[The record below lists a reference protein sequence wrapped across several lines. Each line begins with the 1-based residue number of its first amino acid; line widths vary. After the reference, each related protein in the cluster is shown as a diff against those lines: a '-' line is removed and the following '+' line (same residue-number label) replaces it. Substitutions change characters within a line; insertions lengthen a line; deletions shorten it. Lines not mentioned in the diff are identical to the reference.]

1 MAFNLDNYEEVKDR
15 IPLFF
20 EKYEDGRVYTEILSD
35 TSERVVMRTSLYKN
49 LDEQSQ
55 NCPLATGIAHEE
67 PGGHI
72 AKYYENCE
80 TSSYGRALANLDIKS
95 DIAPRPSRE
104 EMVSTES
111 MNENPNSS
119 ANRKPSS
126 APQNGNGG
134 NQNII
139 SDKQAEYL
147 LSLGYDGSEGAVN
160 ALSKTR
166 ASELITELREKRNQR
181 PKQGALQ

>member
-1 MAFNLDNYEEVKDR
+1 MAFNLDDYEEVKDR

-20 EKYEDGRVYTEILSD
+20 EKYPDGRVYTEILSD
-35 TSERVVMRTSLYKN
+35 TPERVVMRTSLYKN
-49 LDEQSQ
+49 LDEQYQ
-55 NCPLATGIAHEE
+55 KCPLATGIAHEE

-95 DIAPRPSRE
+95 DTAPRPSRE

-134 NQNII
+134 NQNI
-139 SDKQAEYL
+139 SEKQVWKL
-147 LSLGYDGSEGAVN
+147 LALGYDGSEGAVN
-160 ALSKTR
+160 TLSKIK
-166 ASELITELREKRNQR
+166 ASNLIGKLLEKQNQS

>member
-1 MAFNLDNYEEVKDR
+1 MAFNLDDYEEVKDR

-20 EKYEDGRVYTEILSD
+20 EKYPDGRVYTEILSD
-35 TSERVVMRTSLYKN
+35 TPERVVMRTSLYKN
-49 LDEQSQ
+49 LDEQYQ
-55 NCPLATGIAHEE
+55 KCPLATGIAHEE

-134 NQNII
+134 NQNI
-139 SDKQAEYL
+139 SEKQVWKL
-147 LSLGYDGSEGAVN
+147 LDLGYDGSDGEVET
-160 ALSKTR
+160 LSRTK
-166 ASELITELREKRNQR
+166 ASDLIGQLLEKQNQS

>member
-1 MAFNLDNYEEVKDR
+1 MAFNLDDYEEVKDR

-35 TSERVVMRTSLYKN
+35 TPERVVMRTSLYKN
-49 LDEQSQ
+49 LDEQYQ
-55 NCPLATGIAHEE
+55 KCPLATGIAHEE

-119 ANRKPSS
+119 ASRKPSS
-126 APQNGNGG
+126 APQKGNGEKPSKP
-134 NQNII
+134 QL
-139 SDKQAEYL
+139 DYL
-147 LSLGYDGSEGAVN
+147 LALGYDGSEGAVN
-160 ALSKTR
+160 TLSKIK
-166 ASELITELREKRNQR
+166 ASNLIGKLLEKQNQS

>member
-1 MAFNLDNYEEVKDR
+1 MPFNLDNYEEVKDR

-35 TSERVVMRTSLYKN
+35 TPERVVMRTFLYKN

-72 AKYYENCE
+72 AKYYENAE
-80 TSSYGRALANLDIKS
+80 TSSIGRALANLNIKS
-95 DIAPRPSRE
+95 DTTPRPSRE
-104 EMVSTES
+104 EMASTES
-111 MNENPNSS
+111 MMGNPNSS

-126 APQNGNGG
+126 APQTGNGG
-134 NQNII
+134 DHVLVSSAGIQRFEFYCKTHDFPYNHTQGQKDVGRPPAHKI
-139 SDKQAEYL
+139 QGEE
-147 LSLGYDGSEGAVN
+147 GWCSEG
-160 ALSKTR
+160 S
-166 ASELITELREKRNQR
+166 Q
-181 PKQGALQ
+181 